1 MFYVSDIISSAIDDL
16 TRKWHEEGLTES
28 QIREK
33 IDKHFY
39 DTLTNVSNTFQQQIM
54 EVTLQ
59 AMNDAVAERNHFKD
73 VFLTQQEEKWGFC
86 FSLSK
91 MYHIAIVEVAGW
103 YAKFIESHIDENEK
117 KRKEYTYASINC
129 LFARACQVYSEILCL
144 VINGFP
150 DGALA
155 RWRTM
160 YELCC
165 YAEFIVNN
173 GEDVARAYYYDNG
186 QKNTWAKE
194 ASCFKNRKGDKISIT
209 DIEKECSFTKGGWG
223 DLKKLAC
230 FSVHANGIGTFHR
243 MGMEPGKPI
252 PVGYIDSGI
261 AFPITRATFTLRIIA
276 ATFFRIFPSADSIA
290 YSQFINSLADK
301 IFDAYLEADKRQNPE
316 DYSNV

>member
-16 TRKWHEEGLTES
+16 TRKWHQDGLTES
-28 QIREK
+28 QIRER
-33 IDKHFY
+33 IDKNFS
-39 DTLTNVSNTFQQQIM
+39 DALTNVSDTFQQQIM

-59 AMNDAVAERNHFKD
+59 TMNDAVAERNHYKD
-73 VFLTQQEEKWGFC
+73 EFLAQQEKKWGFC

-91 MYHIAIVEVAGW
+91 MYHIAIVEIVGW
-103 YAKFIESHIDENEK
+103 YEKYIETHIDATDK
-117 KRKEYTYASINC
+117 KRKEYTFASINC

-144 VINGFP
+144 VMNGFP

-165 YAEFIVNN
+165 YAEFIANN
-173 GEDVARAYYYDNG
+173 GEGVARAYYYDDG

-194 ASCFKNRKGDKISIT
+194 ASCFKNRKGDKITIT

-230 FSVHANGIGTFHR
+230 FAVHANGIGTFHR

-252 PVGYIDSGI
+252 PVGYIDAGI
-261 AFPITRATFTLRIIA
+261 AFPIIRATFTLRIIA
-276 ATFFRIFPSADSIA
+276 ATFFRIFPSVDSIA
-290 YSQFINSLADK
+290 YAQFINSLADK
-301 IFDAYLEADKRQNPE
+301 IYDAYLEEDKRQHPE